1 MYSPAQWVPSNQTI
15 PPKQSNHQYK
25 HHILSKNNFIEL
37 KNEIMG
43 VSSYYLDIKTG
54 YLWEFNNRDSNSVFF
69 RPNYN
74 VAKHLVEMNK
84 LTNINYNNQPQT
96 FI

>member
-1 MYSPAQWVPSNQTI
+1 MYSPAQWVSSTQTI
-15 PPKQSNHQYK
+15 PPKQSNHQHK

-54 YLWEFNNRDSNSVFF
+54 YLWEFNNSDSNSVFF
-69 RPNYN
+69 RPDYN
-74 VAKHLVEMNK
+74 VAQHLVEMNK
-84 LTNINYNNQPQT
+84 LTNLNYNNQPQT